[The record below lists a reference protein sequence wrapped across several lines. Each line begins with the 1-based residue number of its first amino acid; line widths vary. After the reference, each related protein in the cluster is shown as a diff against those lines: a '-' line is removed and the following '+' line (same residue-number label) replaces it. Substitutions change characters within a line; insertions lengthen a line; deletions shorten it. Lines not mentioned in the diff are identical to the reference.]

1 MEAIATS
8 PSLRFLRIGRLVG
21 HCSQRLSFA
30 CNSSPWQCRQPLRNQ
45 RISVTPGARLSDA
58 IMCVRLRS
66 WRPECH
72 IYTVRLGR
80 TVPGRLMLCTITT
93 SRFPRRAAAAPQP
106 HRTAKGL
113 TARRAHLGGDTRG
126 ARSTFEVVQMSHGVR
141 VYRGLS
147 PRGSRTETFT
157 YDSNRS

>member
-45 RISVTPGARLSDA
+45 GISVTPGARLSDA
-58 IMCVRLRS
+58 IMCVRQRS
-66 WRPECH
+66 PECH

-80 TVPGRLMLCTITT
+80 TVPGRLMVCTITT
-93 SRFPRRAAAAPQP
+93 SRFRRLRAGAAPQP
-106 HRTAKGL
+106 HPTAKGL
-113 TARRAHLGGDTRG
+113 TARR
-126 ARSTFEVVQMSHGVR
+126 HG
-141 VYRGLS
+141 
-147 PRGSRTETFT
+147 
-157 YDSNRS
+157 